1 MRFAF
6 FKGYQLGDKAVEF
19 LVGPKGQALRKA
31 ISVVG
36 GMVIGAVAATWV
48 SVTTALQFKNSE
60 GKVFLNIQEKIDGV
74 YPGLLTAAF
83 ITLCWLLMSKK
94 KISQNKVMLLLVVV
108 ALIGVAL
115 GIFDPH
121 LKY

>member
-1 MRFAF
+1 
-6 FKGYQLGDKAVEF
+6 
-19 LVGPKGQALRKA
+19 
-31 ISVVG
+31 
-36 GMVIGAVAATWV
+36 MVLAATWV

-74 YPGLLTAAF
+74 YPGLLTAAV
-83 ITLCWLLMSKK
+83 ITLCWWLMSKK
-94 KISQNKVMLLLVVV
+94 KISPNKVMLLLVVV

>member
-48 SVTTALQFKNSE
+48 SVTTALQFENSE

-74 YPGLLTAAF
+74 YPGLLTATF
-83 ITLCWLLMSKK
+83 ITICWWLMSKK
-94 KISQNKVMLLLVVV
+94 KVSPNKVMLLLVVV
-108 ALIGVAL
+108 ALVGVAL

-121 LKY
+121 LNY